1 MTAFIKGERCS
12 LRPLTRDDID
22 HGWADWF
29 NDPDVTRH
37 MLRGVF
43 PIHHEEQVAF
53 YEQVAGGGQSDLV
66 LAIVTPDGTHV
77 GTTGLHR
84 IDWVNRHAEFGIVI
98 GDEQARGQGIG
109 TEATRLICSHG
120 FSHLNLHRIW
130 LGVFADHAA
139 AIRSYEKVGF
149 RAEGTM
155 REEILRDGSYHDK
168 LVMGVL
174 AGELRL
180 SD

>member
-1 MTAFIKGERCS
+1 VTAFIEGERCS
-12 LRPLTRDDID
+12 LRPLTREDVDR
-22 HGWADWF
+22 GWADWF
-29 NDPDVTRH
+29 NDPEVTRH
-37 MLRGVF
+37 MVRGVF

-53 YEQVAGGGQSDLV
+53 YEHVADGSQTDLV
-66 LAIVTPDGTHV
+66 LGIVTPDGTHV

-84 IDWVNRHAEFGIVI
+84 IDWVNRNAEFGIVI

-109 TEATRLICSHG
+109 TEATRLICAHG

-130 LGVFADHAA
+130 LGVHADHAA

-149 RAEGTM
+149 RVEGTM
-155 REEILRDGSYHDK
+155 REEILRDGSYDDK
-168 LVMGVL
+168 LIMGLL
-174 AGELRL
+174 AGELRR